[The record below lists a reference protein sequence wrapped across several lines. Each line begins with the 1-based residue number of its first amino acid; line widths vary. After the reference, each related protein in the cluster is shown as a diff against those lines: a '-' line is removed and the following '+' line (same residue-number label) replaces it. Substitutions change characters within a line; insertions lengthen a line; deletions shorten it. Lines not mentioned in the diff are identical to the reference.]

1 MSGLCLAEAC
11 TILAPANGPHSCI
24 RTPRLH
30 KQCSPRPTSPGGSG
44 GHAKARLSRPSP
56 RPRPPRVPWNCG
68 RTLDIGAADGRP
80 RIQARDL
87 ARDATKRRM
96 VAKHLEGART
106 GQGGRRSKTS
116 GPNRK
121 VKSPPKNVDDFTQ
134 RSRQIVLS
142 NCKNNKHVFHFY
154 RRGKINRRLIMNN
167 NCKET
172 VLCYSLSDIIIK
184 TTSVSIHELI
194 KRWTWPY
201 SLVNWKFSFEPI
213 IFPVLLWLLWLYMS
227 FTLSFSTCRAMNGYL
242 KSLF

>member
-1 MSGLCLAEAC
+1 MSALCLAEAC

-30 KQCSPRPTSPGGSG
+30 KQCSPRPSSPGGRG
-44 GHAKARLSRPSP
+44 GHAKARLSGPSP

-106 GQGGRRSKTS
+106 GQGGRRSKT

-121 VKSPPKNVDDFTQ
+121 VKSPQEK
-134 RSRQIVLS
+134 
-142 NCKNNKHVFHFY
+142 CGWFHT
-154 RRGKINRRLIMNN
+154 KKPTNRLI
-167 NCKET
+167 K
-172 VLCYSLSDIIIK
+172 LQK
-184 TTSVSIHELI
+184 
-194 KRWTWPY
+194 
-201 SLVNWKFSFEPI
+201 
-213 IFPVLLWLLWLYMS
+213 
-227 FTLSFSTCRAMNGYL
+227 
-242 KSLF
+242 